1 MKNKADRQPF
11 GLIFYSRQAGFAI
24 WLFLLSGFA
33 IRLTSYMFFLTN
45 TSQRITNPYNK
56 LVDGLQIRP
65 NRGDL

>member
-24 WLFLLSGFA
+24 RLFHSSGFV
-33 IRLTSYMFFLTN
+33 IRQQGICFSTN
-45 TSQRITNPYNK
+45 TTHRFANPYNK

-65 NRGDL
+65 NRGTL